1 MKSETSRSRKR
12 SAAQTLVTVC
22 ALVLPAIG
30 ILMSCGGGEI
40 GPPPPRQLVSLT
52 VQPNSTS
59 AIQGDTV
66 SFSATG
72 TFNQAPVTE
81 NNLPA
86 QWTSSD
92 TNTAS
97 IDANTGAATCVS
109 IGGPITI
116 SALAAGKGG
125 MLQGTAT
132 LTCQISPNPVATL
145 NPPGMAL
152 NCSFFSNG
160 IKSWCA
166 CDTKQT
172 SLTNTGG
179 APLNI
184 SGISPVPAPF
194 SEHDDCATAL
204 QTSQS
209 CTITMK
215 FSPTSLGYFGT
226 FVFINDDAINSPQI
240 LSVAGNAGCHQ

>member
-1 MKSETSRSRKR
+1 MGWRMKSEIRHPRKR
-12 SAAQTLVTVC
+12 SAAQTLVTIS
-22 ALVLPAIG
+22 ALMLPAIG
-30 ILMSCGGGEI
+30 ILISCGGGEI
-40 GPPPPRQLVSLT
+40 GPTLPRQLVSLT

-59 AIQGDTV
+59 ATQGDTV

-92 TNTAS
+92 TNTAT

-109 IGGPITI
+109 IGGPISI
-116 SALAAGKGG
+116 SASAAGKGG

-152 NCSFFSNG
+152 NCFFFSNG
-160 IKSWCA
+160 IKSSCL

-172 SLTNTGG
+172 
-179 APLNI
+179 
-184 SGISPVPAPF
+184 
-194 SEHDDCATAL
+194 
-204 QTSQS
+204 
-209 CTITMK
+209 
-215 FSPTSLGYFGT
+215 
-226 FVFINDDAINSPQI
+226 
-240 LSVAGNAGCHQ
+240 